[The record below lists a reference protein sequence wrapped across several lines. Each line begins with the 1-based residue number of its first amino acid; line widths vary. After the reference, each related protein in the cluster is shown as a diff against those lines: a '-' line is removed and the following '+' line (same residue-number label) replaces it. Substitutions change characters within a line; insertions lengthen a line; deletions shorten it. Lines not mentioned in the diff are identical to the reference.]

1 MGMAVD
7 GKDTTYWASEFDV
20 SEPVVFTIDLGGLKK
35 LQSASISWEFPAKVF
50 AILTTED
57 GEHRTEVFSTDSNA
71 LKTTHVALPFQYA
84 TKARLIMHEPHAI
97 YGRFQGHT
105 VYGIKSVS
113 LYASRLRSIV
123 DSCANAG
130 KSVDA
135 RDKYFMSYVGEL
147 DPCPSK
153 ALRSEL
159 PSLEAAK
166 TSMASTVNEISDVLP
181 SLASCRKAS
190 TGLFRQT
197 VHLDRQ
203 STMNP
208 LSHEDKRFRSAD
220 NQKGDSLAGSF
231 VTEKLRMGGG
241 SMVSASLHLGE
252 LIESQNGIDAE
263 SVALLLQEGRRA
275 IIEARKA
282 LK

>member
-1 MGMAVD
+1 MG
-7 GKDTTYWASEFDV
+7 
-20 SEPVVFTIDLGGLKK
+20 
-35 LQSASISWEFPAKVF
+35 
-50 AILTTED
+50 
-57 GEHRTEVFSTDSNA
+57 
-71 LKTTHVALPFQYA
+71 
-84 TKARLIMHEPHAI
+84 I

-130 KSVDA
+130 KNVDA
-135 RDKYFMSYVGEL
+135 RDKYFMSYVGEF
-147 DPCPSK
+147 DPCPSR

-181 SLASCRKAS
+181 FLASCREAS
-190 TGLFRQT
+190 ASSFRQT
-197 VHLDRQ
+197 VRPDRPP
-203 STMNP
+203 TLNP
-208 LSHEDKRFRSAD
+208 VSHEDKRFRIAD
-220 NQKGDSLAGSF
+220 NRKGDSLSGSF

-241 SMVSASLHLGE
+241 SMDSASLHLGE
-252 LIESQNGIDAE
+252 LIETQNGIDAE
-263 SVALLLQEGRRA
+263 SVALLMQEGRRA

>member
-50 AILTTED
+50 AILSTED
-57 GEHRTEVFSTDSNA
+57 GEHWTEVFSTDSNA
-71 LKTTHVALPFQYA
+71 LKTTRMGLPFQYA

-97 YGRFQGHT
+97 YGKFQGHT

-135 RDKYFMSYVGEL
+135 RDKYFMSYVGEF

-166 TSMASTVNEISDVLP
+166 ASMASTVNEISDVLP
-181 SLASCRKAS
+181 SLASCREANANS
-190 TGLFRQT
+190 FRQI
-197 VHLDRQ
+197 VRPDRP

-208 LSHEDKRFRSAD
+208 VSHEAKQFRFAD
-220 NQKGDSLAGSF
+220 NRKGDSLSASF
-231 VTEKLRMGGG
+231 VMEKPKMGGG
-241 SMVSASLHLGE
+241 SKDSASLHLGE
-252 LIESQNGIDAE
+252 LI
-263 SVALLLQEGRRA
+263 
-275 IIEARKA
+275 
-282 LK
+282 